1 MLKRTKL
8 WHSMSVCT
16 IASATLLSGCQSAD
30 ETAPT
35 ESPSTPPSAAQSAP
49 AAAPATASAEG
60 EAEAEGEGRQF
71 DSMAERLQTDDSA
84 YLGQLDLING
94 HLLVG
99 MNLYQQGAIDA
110 ANTHMKHPG
119 DELYSSLQ
127 AAFDSRALPGF
138 AVQLQAL
145 GDAVNHADAQQ
156 VDQAYAELQ
165 TAINAHEQAA
175 DKPTSASVLLQR
187 VTHLLRA
194 AANEYALGVVGG
206 KVVNV
211 HEYQDAW
218 GFTNEAKALLQ
229 AYAGTDAD
237 AQDAIA
243 KVSDLLAG
251 LQSLWLGLTPPEQ
264 ISGDA
269 SKLYG
274 TAARVEFIASGLAPT
289 K

>member
-16 IASATLLSGCQSAD
+16 IASVTLLSGCQSAD
-30 ETAPT
+30 DANTSAP
-35 ESPSTPPSAAQSAP
+35 EPSTARQLVPVAP
-49 AAAPATASAEG
+49 APVAAAVEG
-60 EAEAEGEGRQF
+60 EAEAEGEGRQYA
-71 DSMAERLQTDDSA
+71 SMAERLQGDELA

-110 ANTHMKHPG
+110 AKSHMKHPG
-119 DELYSSLQ
+119 DELYSGLQ
-127 AAFDSRALPGF
+127 AAFDSRGLPGF
-138 AVQLQAL
+138 AEQLQAL
-145 GDAVNHADAQQ
+145 NEAVKHADAQQ
-156 VDQAYAELQ
+156 VDQAYAQLQ
-165 TAINAHEQAA
+165 TAILAHEQAA
-175 DKPTSASVLLQR
+175 GQPTSASVLLQR
-187 VTHLLRA
+187 ATHLLRTA
-194 AANEYALGVVGG
+194 ADEYALGVVGG

-229 AYAGTDAD
+229 AYTGTDAD

-251 LQSLWLGLTPPEQ
+251 LQSLWPGLTPPKQ

-274 TAARVEFIASGLAPT
+274 TAARVEFIATGLAPT